1 MDKREN
7 LNHWYDGWFYDKFI
21 APNQKQYFL
30 DALRMIDKGSTVL
43 DVACGTGDFTMLA
56 ADKASHVTGIDLS
69 IRNIRTAKDKLE
81 KKDLDNV
88 QFIHGN
94 ALELSKIF
102 KNKFD
107 YTFISFALHEMSPD
121 IREAVFSE
129 MVAVSDK
136 LIIAEFAVDM
146 AVNMTGMV
154 SRAAEFFAGFDH
166 FTNFLNFRRNGATS
180 GLIEKHGL
188 SILKHKRKAMNTSE
202 LILAGRI

>member
-1 MDKREN
+1 MKINEN

-30 DALRMIDKGSTVL
+30 DALRMIDKNSTVL

-56 ADKASHVTGIDLS
+56 ASKASYATGIDLS
-69 IRNIRTAKDKLE
+69 RRNIKRANAKLK

-88 QFIHGN
+88 QFLHGN
-94 ALELSKIF
+94 ALELSKLF

-107 YTFISFALHEMSPD
+107 YSFISFALHEMSPS

-136 LIIAEFAVDM
+136 VIVAEFAVDM
-146 AVNMTGMV
+146 AVNMTGML

-166 FTNFLNFRRNGATS
+166 FSNFLNFRRNGATK
-180 GLIEKHGL
+180 GLLEKHGL
-188 SILKHKRKAMNTSE
+188 TILKHKKKAMNTSE
-202 LILAGRI
+202 LIMAGRL

>member
-1 MDKREN
+1 MNKREN

-30 DALRMIDKGSTVL
+30 DALRMIDKNSSVL

-56 ADKASHVTGIDLS
+56 ASKASYVTGIDLS
-69 IRNIRTAKDKLE
+69 IRNIKTAKEKLQ
-81 KKDLDNV
+81 KKNLDNV
-88 QFIHGN
+88 QFLHGN
-94 ALELSKIF
+94 ALELSKLF
-102 KNKFD
+102 TKRFD
-107 YTFISFALHEMSPD
+107 YSFISFALHEMSQE

-129 MVAVSDK
+129 MIAVSNK
-136 LIIAEFAVDM
+136 VIIAEFAVDM

-166 FTNFLNFRRNGATS
+166 FSNFLNFRRNGATN

-188 SILKHKRKAMNTSE
+188 SVIKHKKKAMNTSE